1 MYQEG
6 VTEGIPIRVTH
17 LGRVQLCPGVLA
29 TGHLQ
34 FRLLARHLG
43 TPALGGPCHGP
54 FTCLAPLGPPIQ
66 HRGRRGGRW
75 AGTPPPGASACSAGR
90 GQLHPGGSRPA
101 LSHPAVLLQDLVSTG
116 RPVQNWLTRVPAV
129 VIALGMPHAPLLTRA
144 GRSTRGQL
152 TLPPGSDAAELAV
165 GSRGGLALRSRAQ
178 ATLQMDSGPSKRA
191 PEA

>member
-54 FTCLAPLGPPIQ
+54 FTCLAPLGLPF
-66 HRGRRGGRW
+66 
-75 AGTPPPGASACSAGR
+75 
-90 GQLHPGGSRPA
+90 
-101 LSHPAVLLQDLVSTG
+101 STG
-116 RPVQNWLTRVPAV
+116 GGEGAAGQGLRPLGPAR
-129 VIALGMPHAPLLTRA
+129 ALPAAGSSTLEAP
-144 GRSTRGQL
+144 
-152 TLPPGSDAAELAV
+152 
-165 GSRGGLALRSRAQ
+165 
-178 ATLQMDSGPSKRA
+178 GPR
-191 PEA
+191 

>member
-54 FTCLAPLGPPIQ
+54 FTCLAPFGPPIQ

-101 LSHPAVLLQDLVSTG
+101 LSQAGPPCCASAGPRQHGSPGPELADESASRGDCPGDAPRSSVDKGWEKHGRAARPAPGVRCSSAGCGEQ
-116 RPVQNWLTRVPAV
+116 R
-129 VIALGMPHAPLLTRA
+129 RA
-144 GRSTRGQL
+144 GPEVQGSGHTADGQW
-152 TLPPGSDAAELAV
+152 P
-165 GSRGGLALRSRAQ
+165 Q
-178 ATLQMDSGPSKRA
+178 
-191 PEA
+191 